1 MIDADNTLT
10 TPLPACASDDAAM
23 LGLTILWHPENE
35 RIGEQFIAP
44 SAAGALELNR
54 FSPLFRAPGGDG
66 LPLAHRCVTR
76 APLGIAW
83 EAGGGVSI
91 AAPDSRM
98 AVDINGRRATATTR
112 LSKAE
117 LERGVVLGLGGMIL
131 LCVHAMR
138 ALPRHNDVPGLLG
151 VGGGAIALRQQ
162 IGQAAATDLPV
173 LLLGETGTGKEV
185 AAQAIHAAGA
195 RRARPFVAVNM
206 AALPESLAA
215 ADLFGAA
222 RGAYTGAQAARGGLF
237 AEAGDGTLFLDEIG
251 DTPPLVQPML
261 LRVLENGEYRPLGAG
276 ATLRARARL
285 VTATD
290 KDLHAHAFNP
300 ALLRRLEGYTIRLP
314 PLRERREDIGVL
326 LRHFARE
333 ACAPALA
340 PVELP
345 FAFVSAAC
353 NSDWPG
359 NIRQLAH
366 AVRRAVIA
374 VRAGQAPPAPD
385 PGPVSAHDGDDDG
398 GDAPDDGAPDDDARH
413 AIGAAPAAGK
423 APRRRLDALS
433 DDEILHAME
442 DNGWRILGAAAQ
454 LGISRPSLYKLLET
468 HPLIRRAEAIPAPEL
483 RAAVAEH
490 GPDVDRCAS
499 RLRTPGEALR
509 RHLRANGLI

>member
-1 MIDADNTLT
+1 MIDAENTLT
-10 TPLPACASDDAAM
+10 TPLPACASDAAAM

-54 FSPLFRAPGGDG
+54 FSPLFRTPGGDG
-66 LPLAHRCVTR
+66 LALGHRCVSR
-76 APLGIAW
+76 APLAIAW
-83 EAGGGVSI
+83 EAGGGVSV

-98 AVDINGRRATATTR
+98 AVDINGRRAKATTR

-131 LCVHAMR
+131 LCVHPMR

-151 VGGGAIALRQQ
+151 VGGGAIALREQ

-285 VTATD
+285 ITATD
-290 KDLHAHAFNP
+290 RDLHAHAFNP

-340 PVELP
+340 PVALP

-385 PGPVSAHDGDDDG
+385 PDPAGTHGGDDD
-398 GDAPDDGAPDDDARH
+398 APD

-423 APRRRLDALS
+423 APRRRLDALT
-433 DDEILHAME
+433 DDEVLRAME